1 MLRKPLCL
9 VLLVLVS
16 AAVHTGIAYAADG
29 KGKQIK
35 LTYSIFFPAAH
46 GQTEAG
52 VAWAKEI
59 EQRTGGRVKIDVF
72 PGGTLTSAK
81 DCYDGVV
88 KGISDI
94 GMSCFAYS
102 RGRFPIMETVDLPL
116 GYPSGMVAT
125 RIANEFYAVMKPRE
139 LDDVKVLYLHA
150 HGPGLLHTKR
160 PVVKLEDLK
169 GMKIRSTGFSAKVV
183 EALGG
188 SPVAM
193 PQPETYEALHK
204 GVVDGTFTP
213 IETLKGWKQ
222 AEVIKST
229 TDCVGIGYTT
239 AMFVVM
245 NKNTWNS
252 LPADIQKVFEE
263 VSAAWID
270 THGKL
275 WDKLDQEGRQFTTS
289 LNNQIIELS
298 PDESRRWVNAVAPI
312 IDEFRQNLNKNGL
325 PGDKAITEIK
335 HLLEKHR
342 QSPSAI

>member
-1 MLRKPLCL
+1 METKFWIRL
-9 VLLVLVS
+9 VVACISALLV
-16 AAVHTGIAYAADG
+16 AAPGAAQA
-29 KGKQIK
+29 KEEQIQ

-46 GQTEAG
+46 GQAEAG
-52 VAWAKEI
+52 AAWAREI
-59 EQRTGGRVKIDVF
+59 EQRTNGRVKINVF

-116 GYPSGMVAT
+116 GYPSGIVAT
-125 RIANEFYAVMKPRE
+125 RVANEFYAVMKPRE

-150 HGPGLLHTKR
+150 HGPGLLHTKK
-160 PVVKLEDLK
+160 PVAKLEDLK

-188 SPVAM
+188 IPVAM
-193 PQPETYEALHK
+193 PQPDTYEALRK

-229 TDCVGIGYTT
+229 TDCVAVGYTT

-245 NKNTWNS
+245 NKKKWES
-252 LPADIQKVFEE
+252 LPLEIKKVFDE
-263 VSAAWID
+263 VSAAWVD
-270 THGKL
+270 THGTL
-275 WDKLDQEGRQFTTS
+275 WDKLDAEGRTFTTS
-289 LNNQIIELS
+289 LNNPIITLS
-298 PDESRRWVNAVAPI
+298 PEENQRWVAAVSPI
-312 IDEFRQNLNKNGL
+312 IDEFRTNLNKNGL
-325 PGDKAITEIK
+325 PGDQAIAEIK
-335 HLLEKHR
+335 RLLQRHT
-342 QSPSAI
+342 STH